1 MAKGIYKEWLTPERL
16 SLLEAWCRDG
26 LIDADIAKRIG
37 IRRETLYD
45 WKNKYPLISNA
56 LKKGKE
62 IIDIEVEN
70 SLLKRAMGYEYEE
83 VTEER
88 VGEMGLITTKIVKK
102 QVVPDT
108 TAQKFWLKNRKP
120 KEWRDKQEVDI
131 QGQIS
136 LETLIEKVKG
146 EEY

>member
-108 TAQKFWLKNRKP
+108 TAQIFWLKNRKP
-120 KEWRDKQEVDI
+120 KEWRDKQEIDI